1 MSSNH
6 DFEIFLVA
14 FPGLESALCAEAQE
28 KGFAQPTPVLGGV
41 TIQGDWGQV
50 WRANLMLRGASRVL
64 VRIGAFHAMHLAQ
77 LDKRCRRLPWT
88 EILRPDVPVRI
99 DAVSSK
105 KSRIYHA
112 GAIKERFARALEEEM
127 GITISAEA
135 ELCVKIRMDDDLCTV
150 SIDSSGEPL
159 HKRNHKEAVNKA
171 PLRETLAALFLRQS
185 GFSGAEPI
193 VDPMCG
199 SGTFTIE
206 AAEIAIGLNPGRSR
220 SFAFEHLV
228 PFDADAW
235 KQMQS
240 SESIATPTVR
250 FYGSDRDAGAVR
262 MSQANAERAGV
273 SAYCEFSER
282 AIGDLFPPAGPCGLV
297 MINPPYGERLGDKK
311 QLLPLYRTLG
321 RTLSARFGGWR
332 VGLITSEDSL
342 AKATGLPFASTSA
355 PVSHGGLTV
364 KLYNTGVLTRG

>member
-1 MSSNH
+1 
-6 DFEIFLVA
+6 
-14 FPGLESALCAEAQE
+14 LESALCAEAQE
-28 KGFAQPTPVLGGV
+28 KGFENLTPGVGGV
-41 TIQGDWGQV
+41 TFQGDWGQV

-77 LDKRCRRLPWT
+77 LDKRCRRLPWAD
-88 EILRPDVPVRI
+88 ILRPDVPVRL

-105 KSRIYHA
+105 NSRIYHA
-112 GAIKERFARALEEEM
+112 GAIKDRFARALEEEM
-127 GITISAEA
+127 GIIVSADA
-135 ELCVKIRMDDDLCTV
+135 EVCVKVRMDNDLCTV

-185 GFSGAEPI
+185 GFTGTEPV

-199 SGTFTIE
+199 SGTFPIE
-206 AAEIAIGLNPGRSR
+206 AAEIAMGLYPGRSR
-220 SFAFEHLV
+220 TFAFEQLV
-228 PFDADAW
+228 PFDAKAW
-235 KQMQS
+235 GEMKTDSQ
-240 SESIATPTVR
+240 EATPAVR

-262 MSQANAERAGV
+262 MSQTNAERAGV
-273 SAYCEFSER
+273 SAYTEFSER
-282 AIGDLFPPAGPCGLV
+282 AIGDLFPPEGPCGLV

-321 RTLSARFGGWR
+321 RTLTNRFVGWR

-364 KLYNTGVLTRG
+364 KLYNTGVLRRT